1 METITHHV
9 QFCVIGG
16 GMAGICA
23 AIAAARHG
31 VKTLIMQERPVFG
44 GNASSEIRMWV
55 CGSPHLLETGLVE
68 EFRLENLYR
77 NTYVNFS
84 VWDSILFE
92 KVRFQEN
99 LISLLNCSCLSAEM
113 DGSKIRS
120 VTGWQMTT
128 QQFHKVEADYFA
140 DCSGDSVL
148 APLTGAEFRL
158 GREASSEFGESLA
171 QKQEDRKTMGLSCL
185 IQARETSSPK
195 KFIPPSWAYTYP
207 DDTSLSHRNHTIDAT
222 QNFWWMELGGERD
235 SIRDTEE
242 IRDELLKTA
251 FGIWDHIKNHGDH
264 GADNWELDWV
274 GFLPGKRESRRY
286 VGDYILHQAD
296 VLSGGHFDDTVA
308 YGGWPIDDHHPGGI
322 RYDGPPN
329 TNIVPKAPYGIPLR
343 CLYSKNIDNLWF
355 AGRNISTTHTGLSS
369 TRVMATCATLGQAVG
384 CAVGC
389 AVKNSNLSPRE
400 TASEHIREIQDML
413 MDDDCYLPGFQRT
426 IPEICRNATLSASSG
441 DPESLRNGID
451 RELDG
456 NLNLW
461 NCRIGD
467 TAEYDFGEEK
477 SIREIRLVFDS
488 DLEHPNLNV
497 VANYWLQGKVFTPPS
512 SLVSAFDLLADG
524 KIIYHTDNN
533 YQRLIRIPVDIR
545 ARKLT
550 LRILGFAGQ
559 QDSGG
564 VFAFDAQEIRKNRT
578 HP

>member
-1 METITHHV
+1 METIVHRV

-16 GMAGICA
+16 GLAGMCA

-44 GNASSEIRMWV
+44 GNASGEIRMWV
-55 CGSPHLLETGLVE
+55 CGSPHQLETGLVE

-99 LISLLNCSCLSAEM
+99 LTSLLNCSCLSAEM
-113 DGSKIRS
+113 DGPAIRS

-158 GREASSEFGESLA
+158 GREAQSEFGESLA
-171 QKQEDRKTMGLSCL
+171 QKEPDRKTMGLSCL

-195 KFIPPSWAYTYP
+195 KFIPPSWAYCYP
-207 DDTSLSHRNHTIDAT
+207 DDSQLSHRAHRIEGT
-222 QNFWWMELGGERD
+222 QNFWWMELGGEQD
-235 SIRDTEE
+235 SIHDTEE

-296 VLSGGHFDDTVA
+296 VQSGGHFDDTVA
-308 YGGWPIDDHHPGGI
+308 YGGWPIDDHHPGGL
-322 RYDGPPN
+322 RYNGPPN
-329 TNIVPKAPYGIPLR
+329 INIVPKEPYGIPLR
-343 CLYSKNIDNLWF
+343 CLYSKNIGNLWF

-384 CAVGC
+384 CAVSS
-389 AVKNSNLSPRE
+389 AVKNGDLSPRE
-400 TASEHIREIQDML
+400 TASKHIREIQDLL
-413 MDDDCYLPGFQRT
+413 MDDDCWLPHFRRNVPQL
-426 IPEICRNATLSASSG
+426 CREAVLTASSG
-441 DPESLRNGID
+441 DPEMLRNGID

-456 NLNLW
+456 QSNQW
-461 NCRIGD
+461 TCGVGD
-467 TAEYDFGEEK
+467 TAEYDFGK
-477 SIREIRLVFDS
+477 TVSLHEIRLVFDS
-488 DLEHPNLNV
+488 DLKRPKLNV
-497 VANYWLQGKVFTPPS
+497 AANYWLQSQVFTPPAT
-512 SLVSAFDLLADG
+512 LVSAFEILADG
-524 KIIYHTDNN
+524 KVVYRTENN
-533 YQRLIRIPVDIR
+533 YQRLVKIPVEVQTH
-545 ARKLT
+545 KLA

-559 QDSGG
+559 GSTGG
-564 VFAFDAQEIRKNRT
+564 VFAFDAR
-578 HP
+578 

>member
-1 METITHHV
+1 METITHRV

-16 GMAGICA
+16 GLAGMCA

-55 CGSPHLLETGLVE
+55 CGSPHQLETGLVE

-92 KVRFQEN
+92 KVRFQKN
-99 LISLLNCSCLSAEM
+99 LTSLLNCSCLSAEM

-158 GREASSEFGESLA
+158 GREAESEFGESLA
-171 QKQEDRKTMGLSCL
+171 QKAPDRKTMGLSCL

-195 KFIPPSWAYTYP
+195 KFIPPSWAYCYP
-207 DDTSLSHRNHTIDAT
+207 DDTQLSHRGHRIEGT
-222 QNFWWMELGGERD
+222 QNFWWMELGGEQD
-235 SIRDTEE
+235 SIHDTEE
-242 IRDELLKTA
+242 IRDDLLKTA

-296 VLSGGHFDDTVA
+296 VQSGGHFDDTVA
-308 YGGWPIDDHHPGGI
+308 YGGWPIDDHHPGGL
-322 RYDGPPN
+322 RYNGPPN
-329 TNIVPKAPYGIPLR
+329 INIVPKEPYGIPLR
-343 CLYSKNIDNLWF
+343 CLYSKNIGNLWF

-384 CAVGC
+384 CAVSA
-389 AVKNSNLSPRE
+389 AVKNGNLSPRE
-400 TASEHIREIQDML
+400 TASNHIREIQDLL
-413 MDDDCYLPGFQRT
+413 MDDDCWLPCFRRN
-426 IPEICRNATLSASSG
+426 IPQPCREAVLTASSG
-441 DPESLRNGID
+441 DPEMLRNGID
-451 RELDG
+451 RELDKVS
-456 NLNLW
+456 NQW
-461 NCRIGD
+461 TCRIGD
-467 TAEYDFGEEK
+467 TAEYDFG
-477 SIREIRLVFDS
+477 RTMPLHEIRLVFDS
-488 DLEHPNLNV
+488 DLKRPKLNC
-497 VANYWLQGKVFTPPS
+497 VANYWLDGKVFTPPAT
-512 SLVSAFDLLADG
+512 LVSAFEILADG
-524 KIIYHTDNN
+524 QPVYHTENN
-533 YQRLIRIPVDIR
+533 YQRLVKIPVNIA

-559 QDSGG
+559 GDTGG
-564 VFAFDAQEIRKNRT
+564 VYAFDAR
-578 HP
+578 

>member
-1 METITHHV
+1 METIVHRV

-16 GMAGICA
+16 GLAGMCA

-44 GNASSEIRMWV
+44 GNASSEIRMWI
-55 CGSPHLLETGLVE
+55 CGSPHQLETGLVE

-99 LISLLNCSCLSAEM
+99 LTSLLNCSCMNAEM
-113 DGSKIRS
+113 DGNRIVS

-158 GREASSEFGESLA
+158 GREAQSEFGESLA
-171 QKQEDRKTMGLSCL
+171 QKAPDRKTMGLSCL

-195 KFIPPSWAYTYP
+195 KFIPPSWAYCYP
-207 DDTSLSHRNHTIDAT
+207 DDSQLSHRGHRIQGT
-222 QNFWWMELGGERD
+222 QNFWWMELGGEQD
-235 SIRDTEE
+235 SIHDSEE
-242 IRDELLKTA
+242 IRDDLLKTA

-296 VLSGGHFDDTVA
+296 VQSGGRFDDTVA
-308 YGGWPIDDHHPGGI
+308 YGGWPIDDHHPGGL
-322 RYDGPPN
+322 RYNGPPN
-329 TNIVPKAPYGIPLR
+329 INIVPKEPYGIPLR
-343 CLYSKNIDNLWF
+343 CLYSKNIGNLWF

-384 CAVGC
+384 CAVSA
-389 AVKNSNLSPRE
+389 AVKNGNLPPRE
-400 TASEHIREIQDML
+400 TASKHIREIQDML
-413 MDDDCYLPGFQRT
+413 MDDDCWLPRFRRNVPQL
-426 IPEICRNATLSASSG
+426 CREAVLTASSG
-441 DPESLRNGID
+441 DPEMLRSGID

-456 NLNLW
+456 QSNQW
-461 NCRIGD
+461 TCRVGD
-467 TAEYDFGEEK
+467 TAEYDFGK
-477 SIREIRLVFDS
+477 TMPLHEIRLVFDS
-488 DLEHPNLNV
+488 DLKRPKLNC
-497 VANYWLQGKVFTPPS
+497 VANYWLDGKVFTPPAT
-512 SLVSAFDLLADG
+512 LVSAFEILADG
-524 KIIYHTDNN
+524 EIVFHTENN
-533 YQRLIRIPVDIR
+533 YQRLVKIPVKVQT
-545 ARKLT
+545 RKLA

-559 QDSGG
+559 GNTGG
-564 VFAFDAQEIRKNRT
+564 VFAFDAK
-578 HP
+578 

>member
-1 METITHHV
+1 METIIHHV

-16 GMAGICA
+16 GLAGMCA

-55 CGSPHLLETGLVE
+55 CGSPHQLETGLVE

-99 LISLLNCSCLSAEM
+99 LTSLLNCSCLSAEM
-113 DGSKIRS
+113 DGPKIGS

-158 GREASSEFGESLA
+158 GREAQSEFGESLA
-171 QKQEDRKTMGLSCL
+171 QKTPDRKTMGLSCL

-195 KFIPPSWAYTYP
+195 KFIPPSWAYCYP
-207 DDTSLSHRNHTIDAT
+207 DDSLLSHRGHRLEGT
-222 QNFWWMELGGERD
+222 QNFWWMELGGEQD
-235 SIRDTEE
+235 SIHDTEE

-296 VLSGGHFDDTVA
+296 VQSGGHFDDTVA
-308 YGGWPIDDHHPGGI
+308 YGGWPIDDHHPGGL
-322 RYDGPPN
+322 RYNGPPN
-329 TNIVPKAPYGIPLR
+329 INIVPKEPYGIPLR
-343 CLYSKNIDNLWF
+343 CLYSKNIENLWF

-384 CAVGC
+384 CAVGI
-389 AVKNSNLSPRE
+389 AVKYGGLPPRA
-400 TASEHIREIQDML
+400 TASEHIREIQDLL
-413 MDDDCYLPGFQRT
+413 MDDDCWLPRFRRNVPQL
-426 IPEICRNATLSASSG
+426 CREASLTASSG
-441 DPESLRNGID
+441 DPEMLRNGID

-456 NLNLW
+456 QSNQW
-461 NCRIGD
+461 SCGVGG
-467 TAEYDFGEEK
+467 TAEYDFGK
-477 SIREIRLVFDS
+477 PVPLHEIRLVFDS
-488 DLEHPNLNV
+488 DLKRPKLNV
-497 VANYWLQGKVFTPPS
+497 AANYWLQGQVFTPPA
-512 SLVSAFDLLADG
+512 SLVSAFEILADG
-524 KIIYHTDNN
+524 KVIYRTENN
-533 YQRLIRIPVDIR
+533 YQRLVKIPVKIQT
-545 ARKLT
+545 RKLA
-550 LRILGFAGQ
+550 LRVLGFAGQ
-559 QDSGG
+559 GSTGG
-564 VFAFDAQEIRKNRT
+564 VFAFDAG
-578 HP
+578 

>member
-1 METITHHV
+1 MTMETVTHRV

-16 GMAGICA
+16 GLAGMCA

-31 VKTLIMQERPVFG
+31 VRTLIMQERPVFG

-55 CGSPHLLETGLVE
+55 CGSPHQLETGLVE

-158 GREASSEFGESLA
+158 GREAQSEFSESLA
-171 QKQEDRKTMGLSCL
+171 QKEPDRKTMGLSCL

-207 DDTSLSHRNHTIDAT
+207 DDTHLTRRGHRIEGT
-222 QNFWWMELGGERD
+222 QNFWWMELGGEQD
-235 SIRDTEE
+235 SIHDTEE

-296 VLSGGHFDDTVA
+296 VQSGGHFDDTVA

-329 TNIVPKAPYGIPLR
+329 INIVPKTPYGIPLR
-343 CLYSKNIDNLWF
+343 CLYSKNIENLWF

-384 CAVGC
+384 CAVSC
-389 AVKNSNLSPRE
+389 AVKNGNLPPRE
-400 TASEHIREIQDML
+400 TASDHIREIQNLL
-413 MDDDCYLPGFQRT
+413 MDDDCYLPDFRRE
-426 IPEICRNATLSASSG
+426 IPEICRDAELTATSG
-441 DPESLRNGID
+441 DPEVLRNGID

-456 NLNLW
+456 NTNLW
-461 NCRIGD
+461 NCRTGD
-467 TAEYDFGEEK
+467 SAEYDFGEEK
-477 SIREIRLVFDS
+477 SIGEIRLVFDS
-488 DLEHPNLNV
+488 DLKRPHLNV
-497 VANYWLQGKVFTPPS
+497 VANYWLQGKVFAPPS
-512 SLVSAFDLLADG
+512 TLVSAFELLADG
-524 KIIYHTDNN
+524 KAVYHTDSN
-533 YQRLIRIPVDIR
+533 YQRLVRIPVDIR

-564 VFAFDAQEIRKNRT
+564 VFAFDAQEIWKN
-578 HP
+578 

>member
-1 METITHHV
+1 METIVHRV

-16 GMAGICA
+16 GLAGMCA

-44 GNASSEIRMWV
+44 GNASGEIRMWV
-55 CGSPHLLETGLVE
+55 CGSPHQLETGLIE

-92 KVRFQEN
+92 KVRIQEN
-99 LISLLNCSCLSAEM
+99 LTSLLNCSCLSAEM
-113 DGSKIRS
+113 DGPKIRS

-158 GREASSEFGESLA
+158 GREAESEFGESLA
-171 QKQEDRKTMGLSCL
+171 QKAPDRKTMGLSCL

-195 KFIPPSWAYTYP
+195 KFIPPSWAYCYP
-207 DDTSLSHRNHTIDAT
+207 DDTQLSHRGHRIAGT
-222 QNFWWMELGGERD
+222 QNFWWMELGGEQD
-235 SIRDTEE
+235 SIHDTEE
-242 IRDELLKTA
+242 IRDDLLKTA

-264 GADNWELDWV
+264 GADNWELDWF

-296 VLSGGHFDDTVA
+296 VQSGGHFDDTVA
-308 YGGWPIDDHHPGGI
+308 YGGWPIDDHHPGGL
-322 RYDGPPN
+322 RYNGPPN
-329 TNIVPKAPYGIPLR
+329 INIVPKEPYGIPLR
-343 CLYSKNIDNLWF
+343 CLYSKNIENLWF

-384 CAVGC
+384 CAVGA
-389 AVKNSNLSPRE
+389 AVMNGNLSPRE
-400 TASEHIREIQDML
+400 TASNHIREIQDLL
-413 MDDDCYLPGFQRT
+413 MDDDCWLPRFRRN
-426 IPEICRNATLSASSG
+426 IPQPCREAVLTASSG
-441 DPESLRNGID
+441 DPEMLRNGID
-451 RELDG
+451 RELD
-456 NLNLW
+456 NVSNQW

-467 TAEYDFGEEK
+467 SAEYDFGK
-477 SIREIRLVFDS
+477 TMPLHEIRLVFDS
-488 DLEHPNLNV
+488 DLKRPKLNC
-497 VANYWLQGKVFTPPS
+497 VANYWLDGKVFTPPAT
-512 SLVSAFDLLADG
+512 LVSVFEILADG
-524 KIIYHTDNN
+524 QTIFRTENN
-533 YQRLIRIPVDIR
+533 YQRLVKIPVNIA

-550 LRILGFAGQ
+550 LRILGFAGRG
-559 QDSGG
+559 DTGG
-564 VFAFDAQEIRKNRT
+564 VYSFDAR
-578 HP
+578 

>member
-1 METITHHV
+1 METIVHRV

-16 GMAGICA
+16 GLAGMCA

-44 GNASSEIRMWV
+44 GNASGEIRMWV
-55 CGSPHLLETGLVE
+55 CGSPHQLETGLVE

-99 LISLLNCSCLSAEM
+99 LTSLLNCSCLSAEM
-113 DGSKIRS
+113 DGSTIRS

-158 GREASSEFGESLA
+158 GREAQSEFGESLA
-171 QKQEDRKTMGLSCL
+171 QKEPDRKTMGLSCL

-195 KFIPPSWAYTYP
+195 KFIPPSWAYCYP
-207 DDTSLSHRNHTIDAT
+207 DDSQLSHRAHRIEGT
-222 QNFWWMELGGERD
+222 QNFWWMELGGEQD
-235 SIRDTEE
+235 SIHDTEE

-296 VLSGGHFDDTVA
+296 VQSGGRFDDTVA
-308 YGGWPIDDHHPGGI
+308 YGGWPIDDHHPGGL
-322 RYDGPPN
+322 RYNGPPN
-329 TNIVPKAPYGIPLR
+329 INIVPKEPYGIPLR
-343 CLYSKNIDNLWF
+343 CLYSKNIGNLWF

-384 CAVGC
+384 CAVSC
-389 AVKNSNLSPRE
+389 AVKYGGLPPRE
-400 TASEHIREIQDML
+400 TASEHIREIQDLL
-413 MDDDCYLPGFQRT
+413 MDDDCWLPRFRRT
-426 IPEICRNATLSASSG
+426 VPQLCREAVLTASSG
-441 DPESLRNGID
+441 DPEMLRNGID

-456 NLNLW
+456 QSNQW
-461 NCRIGD
+461 SCGVGD
-467 TAEYDFGEEK
+467 TAEYDFGK
-477 SIREIRLVFDS
+477 TVSVHGIRLVFDS
-488 DLEHPNLNV
+488 DLKRPKLNV
-497 VANYWLQGKVFTPPS
+497 AANYWLQGQVFTPPAT
-512 SLVSAFDLLADG
+512 LVSAFEILADG
-524 KIIYHTDNN
+524 KVLYRTENN
-533 YQRLIRIPVDIR
+533 YQRLVKIPVNIT
-545 ARKLT
+545 ARKLA
-550 LRILGFAGQ
+550 LRVLGFAGQ
-559 QDSGG
+559 GSTGG
-564 VFAFDAQEIRKNRT
+564 VYAFDAR
-578 HP
+578 

>member
-1 METITHHV
+1 METIVHRV

-16 GMAGICA
+16 GLAGMCA

-44 GNASSEIRMWV
+44 GNASGEIRMWV
-55 CGSPHLLETGLVE
+55 CGSPHQLETGLIE

-99 LISLLNCSCLSAEM
+99 LTSLLNCSCLSAEM
-113 DGSKIRS
+113 DGPKIRS

-158 GREASSEFGESLA
+158 GREAESEFGESLA
-171 QKQEDRKTMGLSCL
+171 QKAPDRKTMGLSCL

-195 KFIPPSWAYTYP
+195 KFIPPSWAYCYP
-207 DDTSLSHRNHTIDAT
+207 DDTQLSHRGHRIAGT
-222 QNFWWMELGGERD
+222 QNFWWMELGGEQD
-235 SIRDTEE
+235 SIHDTEE
-242 IRDELLKTA
+242 IRDDLLKTA

-296 VLSGGHFDDTVA
+296 VQSGGHFDDTVA
-308 YGGWPIDDHHPGGI
+308 YGGWPIDDHHPGGL
-322 RYDGPPN
+322 RYNGPPN
-329 TNIVPKAPYGIPLR
+329 INIVPKEPYGIPLR
-343 CLYSKNIDNLWF
+343 CLYSKNIENLWF

-384 CAVGC
+384 CAVGA
-389 AVKNSNLSPRE
+389 AVMNGNLSPRE
-400 TASEHIREIQDML
+400 TASNHIREIQDLL
-413 MDDDCYLPGFQRT
+413 MDDDCWLPRFRRN
-426 IPEICRNATLSASSG
+426 IPQPCREAVLTASSG
-441 DPESLRNGID
+441 DPEMLRNGID
-451 RELDG
+451 RELD
-456 NLNLW
+456 NVSNQW

-467 TAEYDFGEEK
+467 SAEYDFGK
-477 SIREIRLVFDS
+477 TMPLHEIRLVFDS
-488 DLEHPNLNV
+488 DLKRPKLNC
-497 VANYWLQGKVFTPPS
+497 VANYWLDGKVFTPPAT
-512 SLVSAFDLLADG
+512 LVSVFEILADG
-524 KIIYHTDNN
+524 QTIFRTENN
-533 YQRLIRIPVDIR
+533 YQRLVKIPVNIA

-550 LRILGFAGQ
+550 LRILGFAGRG
-559 QDSGG
+559 DTGG
-564 VFAFDAQEIRKNRT
+564 VYSFDAR
-578 HP
+578 